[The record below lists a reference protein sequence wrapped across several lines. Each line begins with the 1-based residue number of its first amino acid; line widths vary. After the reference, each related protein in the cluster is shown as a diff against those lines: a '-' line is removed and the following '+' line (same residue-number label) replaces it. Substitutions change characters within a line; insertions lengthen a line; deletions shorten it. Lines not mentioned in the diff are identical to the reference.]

1 LWVLDFIP
9 IHNQPKVESPKF
21 KIEHMARYRGPKQK
35 IARRFK
41 EPIFGPSK
49 ALERKPYPPGQ
60 HGQSRHRRESE
71 YAVQLKEKQKA
82 KYTYGLLEKQFKN
95 LFDKASRTQGVTGEK
110 LLILLESRLD
120 NTVFRMGIA
129 RTRRQARQFVAHR
142 HIEVND
148 DVVDIPS
155 FAMSPDDVVSV
166 KSGSQDLEVIQTNL
180 EHRKRTFSWLEMDRQ
195 EMKGKFI
202 DHPNRE
208 EIPEN
213 IDEQLIVELY
223 SK

>member
-1 LWVLDFIP
+1 MGSP
-9 IHNQPKVESPKF
+9 IQDLHTPIQDRN
-21 KIEHMARYRGPKQK
+21 MARYRGPKQK

-60 HGQSRHRRESE
+60 HGQSRRRRESE

-82 KYTYGLLEKQFKN
+82 KYTYGLLETQFKN

-110 LLILLESRLD
+110 LLILLEARLD
-120 NTVFRMGIA
+120 NTVFRMGFA
-129 RTRRQARQFVAHR
+129 RTRRQARQFVTHR
-142 HIEVND
+142 HIMVNGEI
-148 DVVDIPS
+148 VDIPS
-155 FAMSPDDVVSV
+155 YEMSPDDVISV
-166 KSGSQDLEVIQTNL
+166 KPGSQDLEVIQDNVQHQT
-180 EHRKRTFSWLEMDRQ
+180 RTFSWIDVDRE

-202 DHPNRE
+202 DYPNRE

-213 IDEQLIVELY
+213 IEEQLIVELY